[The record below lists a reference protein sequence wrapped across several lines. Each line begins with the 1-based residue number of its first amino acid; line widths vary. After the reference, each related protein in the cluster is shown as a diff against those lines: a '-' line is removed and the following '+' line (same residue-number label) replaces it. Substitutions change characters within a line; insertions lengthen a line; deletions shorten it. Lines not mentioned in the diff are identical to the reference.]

1 VLALIARGPRRRREP
16 KPGERVPGSRLE
28 RTLIH
33 LAVFGLILAPLA
45 ALLMLFRDQSAAVE
59 RTPLRGLPG
68 TGPGGGSGAP
78 VHPAPHVEWTFF
90 LALVVA
96 ALVILGFVAVMRRRA
111 LAEAED
117 EEPKDAL
124 APVVAAGIEAL
135 ESERDPRRAVIKAY
149 AAMERTLAEQELPRK
164 PAETPLEY
172 LRRMLQDLGGR
183 ADPARRLTG
192 LFEEAKFSAHVI
204 DEPMRQDA
212 LTCLAA
218 LRGSAAA

>member
-1 VLALIARGPRRRREP
+1 
-16 KPGERVPGSRLE
+16 
-28 RTLIH
+28 
-33 LAVFGLILAPLA
+33 
-45 ALLMLFRDQSAAVE
+45 
-59 RTPLRGLPG
+59 
-68 TGPGGGSGAP
+68 
-78 VHPAPHVEWTFF
+78 
-90 LALVVA
+90 
-96 ALVILGFVAVMRRRA
+96 
-111 LAEAED
+111 
-117 EEPKDAL
+117 
-124 APVVAAGIEAL
+124 
-135 ESERDPRRAVIKAY
+135 VIKAY

-218 LRGSAAA
+218 LRGGAAA